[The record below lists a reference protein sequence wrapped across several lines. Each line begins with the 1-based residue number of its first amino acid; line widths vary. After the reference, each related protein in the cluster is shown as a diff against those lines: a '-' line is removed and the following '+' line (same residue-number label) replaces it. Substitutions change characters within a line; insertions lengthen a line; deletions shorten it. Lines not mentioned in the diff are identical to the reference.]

1 MIPVG
6 GQLMKAKLKDLKI
19 SKKLLFIFSIITIL
33 LTLTAAVA
41 VFGLIIVGEETQGF
55 YDTPFQ
61 NVQKAD
67 EIKEGVQRVIKSALM
82 ASSTNDEDETNKA
95 IDEITQWEEIVKA
108 DLAYLQEH
116 SAATDILNSISDSF
130 TQAVP
135 IREQFTDL
143 LHENTDEANAQAL
156 EVVQEDF
163 IPATDAIVSYANEL
177 GTFAEGTADKTLSD
191 ANRIQL
197 IVTLIL
203 IVVVVVSLMLTI
215 YFALMIT
222 KLLTEPI
229 SEMAKAADDL
239 SKGNLDVNL
248 HYVSKDELGNLAE
261 SFGKVVEMFKK
272 IIPDVSQG
280 LSAMAA
286 GDFTV
291 SSNASESYLGD
302 FAPILKSI
310 QELRSKL
317 SETLLDIQ
325 ESADQVQAGAQNMS
339 QGAQT
344 LATGATDQ
352 ASAVEELTATMSELG
367 DQVVE
372 DTKKTQAAADE
383 VRKVGEEAKVSQQ
396 HMHNMVIAMEN
407 ISKTSGQIQEIIN
420 TIEEIASQTNLLSLN
435 AAIEAARAGE
445 AGRGFAVV
453 ADEIRHLAAQ
463 SATASTNTRTLIQT
477 AVDEINKG
485 NNIVEDT
492 SASLKNV
499 ITDVNSIVEVMEEIK
514 QSSERQATSM
524 IDVNKGIEQISA
536 VVQDT
541 SATAEESSAVSE
553 ELFAQAE
560 TLNQLVGSF
569 ALLHG

>member
-1 MIPVG
+1 
-6 GQLMKAKLKDLKI
+6 MKAKLKDLKI
-19 SKKLLFIFSIITIL
+19 SKKLLFVFTIITIL
-33 LTLTAAVA
+33 LMLTAAVA
-41 VFGLIIVGEETQGF
+41 VFGLIVVGEETQGF

-61 NVQKAD
+61 NVQKAA

-82 ASSTNDEDETNKA
+82 ASSTNNEDETNKA

-116 SAATDILNSISDSF
+116 SAATDILKAINDSF
-130 TQAVP
+130 AQAVP
-135 IREQFTDL
+135 IREQFTEL

-156 EVVQEDF
+156 EVVQNDF
-163 IPATDAIVSYANEL
+163 VPATEAIVTSANDL
-177 GTFAEGTADKTLSD
+177 ATFADGTADRTLTS

-203 IVVVVVSLMLTI
+203 IGVVVVSLTLTI
-215 YFALMIT
+215 YFGLLIT
-222 KLLTEPI
+222 KLLTAPI

-261 SFGKVVEMFKK
+261 SFGKVVGMFKK

-286 GDFTV
+286 GNFTV
-291 SSNASESYLGD
+291 SSNASESYMGD

-352 ASAVEELTATMSELG
+352 ASAVEELTATMAELG

-372 DTKKTQAAADE
+372 DAKKTQAAADE
-383 VRKVGEEAKVSQQ
+383 VRKVGEEAKGSQQ

-453 ADEIRHLAAQ
+453 ADEIRQLAAQ
-463 SATASTNTRTLIQT
+463 SAAASTNTRTLIQ
-477 AVDEINKG
+477 AAIDEITKG
-485 NNIVEDT
+485 NTIVEDT

-514 QSSERQATSM
+514 QSSKRQAASM
-524 IDVNKGIEQISA
+524 TDVNKGIEQISA

-569 ALLHG
+569 TVLHG

>member
-1 MIPVG
+1 
-6 GQLMKAKLKDLKI
+6 MKAKLKDLKI
-19 SKKLLFIFSIITIL
+19 SKKLLFVFTIITIL
-33 LTLTAAVA
+33 LVLTAAVA
-41 VFGLIIVGEETQGF
+41 VFGLIVVGEETQGF

-61 NVQKAD
+61 NVQKAA

-95 IDEITQWEEIVKA
+95 LDEITQWEEIIKT

-116 SAATDILNSISDSF
+116 SAATDILQTISDSF

-156 EVVQEDF
+156 EVVQNDF
-163 IPATDAIVSYANEL
+163 IPATEAIVTSANDL
-177 GTFAEGTADKTLSD
+177 ATFADGTADRTLTS

-203 IVVVVVSLMLTI
+203 IGVVIVSLLLTI
-215 YFALMIT
+215 YFALLIT

-229 SEMAKAADDL
+229 SEMAKAAEDL

-248 HYVSKDELGNLAE
+248 HYVSKDELGNLSE

-272 IIPDVSQG
+272 IVPDVSQG
-280 LSAMAA
+280 LVAMAA

-352 ASAVEELTATMSELG
+352 ASAVEELTATMEELG
-367 DQVVE
+367 DQVTE
-372 DTKKTQAAADE
+372 DAKKTQAAADE
-383 VRKVGEEAKVSQQ
+383 VRKVGEEAQGSQQ
-396 HMHNMVIAMEN
+396 HMYNMVTAMEN

-485 NNIVEDT
+485 NTIVEET

-499 ITDVNSIVEVMEEIK
+499 ITDVNNIVEVMEEIK
-514 QSSERQATSM
+514 QSSERQAASM
-524 IDVNKGIEQISA
+524 ADVNKGIEQISA

-569 ALLHG
+569 TVLHG